1 MHAGYVT
8 SHKHTHTQ
16 THTHTHAHTGFVTF
30 PLHQLLQCNASQC
43 YVIIRRLPV
52 VLRKV
57 NRSVCPLIPRF
68 DTSRILVF
76 TVSTYEMFT
85 RPDVCRTVHHF
96 ASWRIN
102 NQLDATQYVSGTSM
116 PIIRSSRLC
125 CWLPHCSFRSW
136 FAVCWRLGAVR
147 LE

>member
-1 MHAGYVT
+1 VSRWPVAGPSGYRLLASSPTSKVKRLKIQYGESAMHAGYVT

-96 ASWRIN
+96 AS
-102 NQLDATQYVSGTSM
+102 
-116 PIIRSSRLC
+116 
-125 CWLPHCSFRSW
+125 
-136 FAVCWRLGAVR
+136 
-147 LE
+147 